1 MSSFSRVQTI
11 DGLTDFFKTLIGV
24 LQGDTLAPFLFI
36 IVLDYVLRSCMC
48 FDNGLT
54 ITPRQSRRLPGVK
67 VTDLDFA
74 DDLDLLSDTIQQAEK
89 LLHDLEYAA
98 KLVGLSL
105 NASKTEFMTVN
116 IDPAECRCLSQ
127 LSER

>member
-1 MSSFSRVQTI
+1 
-11 DGLTDFFKTLIGV
+11 
-24 LQGDTLAPFLFI
+24 
-36 IVLDYVLRSCMC
+36 MC

-116 IDPAECRCLSQ
+116 IDPAECRCLSK

>member
-1 MSSFSRVQTI
+1 M

-36 IVLDYVLRSCMC
+36 IVLDYVLRSCMS

-67 VTDLDFA
+67 VTDLDFP
-74 DDLDLLSDTIQQAEK
+74 DDLALLSDTIQQAEK
-89 LLHDLEYAA
+89 LLHDLEYAD

-116 IDPAECRCLSQ
+116 IDLADASLNSLNGDQ
-127 LSER
+127 Q